1 MGKTLDFSNVAS
13 NEPLEEGMYELD
25 ITKVEEKTSSTGKDM
40 VLVTFKHQE
49 TGTAIWENYV
59 LQENCLWKLKEL
71 LDAVGFDTTGA
82 LELDFEELVGQTV
95 NAKVVQDEYNGQIK
109 NRIKKVYAC

>member
-1 MGKTLDFSNVAS
+1 MGKTLDFSNVAG

-25 ITKVEEKTSSTGKDM
+25 IIKVEEKTSSTGKDM

-95 NAKVVQDEYNGQIK
+95 NAKVVQDEYNSQIK
-109 NRIKKVYAC
+109 NRIQKVYAC